1 MAGRLQKVAAIL
13 VAVSAFGKPV
23 FAASLLDISGATA
36 FERWNLTA
44 NAARSSWDAMTAQHP
59 GPNPPRLVTRFS
71 SRDAFDG
78 DASRASLAFDWQR
91 RVGQD
96 RIAASAFAIRHG
108 VDLRSVADTPA
119 GTDRGESF
127 DQRERRSLFGATA
140 GWSGNTS
147 LGEFFGTSRAGVRMR
162 SESLDAEGLF
172 GDASRGPRDTLREDR
187 LRQSSVGLYLD
198 NELHIARGLRA
209 SAGVRLD
216 QYRFGVRSDLS
227 GNSGSASGT
236 QLAPHFSLVANPKR
250 DLELFAGKGRG
261 LRPGDA
267 QTPGAAIHPRTNAP
281 LGRLDPAASL
291 DVTEIGVRTRIF
303 GVDTRLAAWHA
314 TADSELTLLA
324 AGNSAWT
331 DRPTQRQG
339 LQAKL
344 RYQATSWLSLDF
356 DAALLRA
363 RFIDGVG
370 EPIPGATRRYGQAG
384 ATIRPGRGW
393 NASLF
398 VTSFAARPSTDDD
411 PLRLRSASFVS
422 GRITRNLTKSTRVSL
437 DLINLL
443 DKRVGDMDYFS
454 ATRLWSDP
462 GAADNFLFYP
472 GESRGFR
479 LRLRTTF

>member
-1 MAGRLQKVAAIL
+1 VIF
-13 VAVSAFGKPV
+13 VTVSVFGKPV
-23 FAASLLDISGATA
+23 SAASLLDISGATA

-44 NAARSSWDAMTAQHP
+44 NAARSPWDAMAAEYP
-59 GPNPPRLVTRFS
+59 GPNSPRIVTRFS
-71 SRDAFDG
+71 PRDAFDG

-91 RVGQD
+91 RIGGD
-96 RIAASAFAIRHG
+96 RIAASAFAIHRG
-108 VDLRSVADTPA
+108 IDLRSVAHPPA

-140 GWSGNTS
+140 GWSGNTRI
-147 LGEFFGTSRAGVRMR
+147 GEFFGTSRAGVRMR
-162 SESLDAEGLF
+162 SESLDAEGLL
-172 GDASRGPRDTLREDR
+172 GDASRGPRDALREDR

-198 NELHIARGLRA
+198 NDLPIAHGLRA

-216 QYRFGVRSDLS
+216 QYRFGVRSDLT
-227 GNSGSASGT
+227 GNSGNASGT
-236 QLAPHFSLVANPKR
+236 RLAPHFSLVANPTR

-261 LRPGDA
+261 LRSGDT
-267 QTPGAAIHPRTNAP
+267 QTPGAAIDPRTGAP

-291 DVTEIGVRTRIF
+291 DVTEIGMRTRIL
-303 GVDTRLAAWHA
+303 GVDTKLAAWHA

-331 DRPTQRQG
+331 DRPTRRRG
-339 LQAKL
+339 LQATL
-344 RYQATSWLSLDF
+344 RYPATSWLSLDF

-363 RFIDGVG
+363 RFTDGLG

-398 VTSFAARPSTDDD
+398 VTSFDARPSTGDD
-411 PLRLRSASFVS
+411 PMAVRSASFVS
-422 GRITRNLTKSTRVSL
+422 GRITRNLTRTTRVSL

-443 DKRVGDMDYFS
+443 DKRVGNMDYFS
-454 ATRLWSDP
+454 ATRLWSYP
-462 GAADNFLFYP
+462 GAADNFLSYP